1 MLIYKYR
8 GRQNEDDFERDLF
21 SIEKNY
27 FWAAGSESLNDP
39 CETITNA
46 DKFIK
51 QTGFISRFFGIK
63 SKKDLNFLH
72 DSLRN
77 VLSFDKKMGI
87 YSLSKNYNDEL
98 LWAHYG
104 NSHKGFC
111 IEYDFE
117 KLFESYSLNNA
128 FHFPIK
134 YNSSPPNIGTYDVAT
149 SKNNGMITKMGGYK
163 SKRWE
168 YEDEYRIITNNIGE
182 HHYNFNALKSIYFG
196 FRMSKPHK
204 TEIMNRLK
212 GRGIN
217 YYQIELIKNTYKFER
232 TSCNDIN
239 GNEITYLN
247 QIPTSI
253 TSDKIIK
260 YNILKYKMN
269 SIANIGE
276 IEIQLEQKIK
286 ENELIWLA
294 QLFKDDLFRK
304 AERIYMRY
312 YLKTDSI
319 KDFAWA
325 RTNYTDEKFEIQIH
339 EYN

>member
-1 MLIYKYR
+1 MLVYKYR
-8 GRQNEDDFERDLF
+8 GSQNEKDFERDLF

-27 FWAAGSESLNDP
+27 LWAASSESLNDP

-51 QTGFISRFFGIK
+51 QTGFVSRLFGIK
-63 SKKDLNFLH
+63 SKKDLDFLH
-72 DSLRN
+72 NCYRD

-98 LWAHYG
+98 LWSHYG

-111 IEYDFE
+111 IEYDFN
-117 KLFESYSLNNA
+117 KLIESYSLNNA

-134 YNSSPPNIGTYDVAT
+134 YTNNPPDIGAYDVAT
-149 SKNNGMITKMGGYK
+149 SKNNGMIKKMGGYK

-168 YEDEYRIITNNIGE
+168 YEDEHRIITNNFGE

-196 FRMSKPHK
+196 LRISDSHK
-204 TEIMNRLK
+204 TKIMNRLK
-212 GRGIN
+212 GRGIK
-217 YYQIELIKNTYKFER
+217 YYQIGQIKNTYKFER
-232 TSCNDIN
+232 SEIEDVN
-239 GNEITYLN
+239 GNEVTYLN
-247 QIPTSI
+247 QIPEFI
-253 TSDKIIK
+253 TNDKSVN
-260 YNILKYKMN
+260 YNIIKYKMN
-269 SIANIGE
+269 SIGKVGE
-276 IEIQLEQKIK
+276 IEIDLDRKIK
-286 ENELIWLA
+286 ENELNWLA
-294 QLFKDDLFRK
+294 QLFKEDLFRN

-312 YLKTDSI
+312 YLKTDLT

-325 RTNYTDEKFEIQIH
+325 TTNYTDEKFEIKIH